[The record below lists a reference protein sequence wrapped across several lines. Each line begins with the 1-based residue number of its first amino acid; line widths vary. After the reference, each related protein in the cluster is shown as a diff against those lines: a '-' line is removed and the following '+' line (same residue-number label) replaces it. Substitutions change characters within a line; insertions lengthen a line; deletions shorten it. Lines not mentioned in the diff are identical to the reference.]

1 MQPKVSADPLLEQL
15 ACELKSFNQQKD
27 DQREQC
33 HSSGPLEFVEAFS
46 RFDERQS
53 ENHFKKVNI
62 YLDTESE
69 RPWQSDHNLLG
80 KYHLKENL

>member
-1 MQPKVSADPLLEQL
+1 MDVV
-15 ACELKSFNQQKD
+15 
-27 DQREQC
+27 
-33 HSSGPLEFVEAFS
+33 G
-46 RFDERQS
+46 FDERQS

-69 RPWQSDHNLLG
+69 RPWQSDHNLSG